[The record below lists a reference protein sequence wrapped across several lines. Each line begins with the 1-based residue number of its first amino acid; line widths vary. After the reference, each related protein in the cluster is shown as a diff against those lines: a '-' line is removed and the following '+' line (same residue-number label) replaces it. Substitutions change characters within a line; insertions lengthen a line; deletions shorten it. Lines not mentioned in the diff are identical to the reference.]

1 MDVGKQKDEAKFKG
15 KLEGYTATK
24 SSSLRRRRSVRIPGE
39 ESGITHQARVCIDRG
54 DNEHEAVCA
63 VSEGSMR
70 ANLND
75 MDMLSLEQ
83 DMPLCLAF
91 HFVLI

>member
-1 MDVGKQKDEAKFKG
+1 M
-15 KLEGYTATK
+15 LC
-24 SSSLRRRRSVRIPGE
+24 VRIPGE
-39 ESGITHQARVCIDRG
+39 ESGITYQVRVCIDRG

-63 VSEGSMR
+63 VSEGSIG

-75 MDMLSLEQ
+75 AEQSDVLSLEQ

-91 HFVLI
+91 HFCVDFSQKYSSDFGSKLFVLLHLI